1 MMRKVVFTSVGVLI
15 LIAGTLLADD
25 KGQNNGNGDNGNG
38 KGSDD
43 SSEVST
49 NTGPATP
56 SVNPPIPSANCQGL
70 PDTATLQAQ
79 LQAAP
84 SIPSTDP
91 SGIGGA
97 VGGLFGGI
105 RMWAAVVNRN
115 GELCAFVTSTTDP
128 TQVWPG
134 SQAIAKAKAYTAN
147 AFSLDTF
154 SLSTARLYTLT
165 QPGHSLWSLGDSNL
179 FNPQFLSPPGGQGGG
194 KNQIA
199 GGLIF
204 FGGGVPLYIN
214 GGTKIVGGLGISGD
228 TSCADHEIA
237 KRVRHLLGMD
247 PLAGPK
253 ADDITYSV
261 PDGAS
266 PFTHPQCLNVIR
278 NGVTIGS
285 GTEANA
291 SGY

>member
-1 MMRKVVFTSVGVLI
+1 MLRRLLFATVS
-15 LIAGTLLADD
+15 TLLLFCVLAQAKDNGKD
-25 KGQNNGNGDNGNG
+25 NDENPGNNGNA
-38 KGSDD
+38 
-43 SSEVST
+43 
-49 NTGPATP
+49 PA
-56 SVNPPIPSANCQGL
+56 SANCQGL
-70 PDTATLQAQ
+70 PDAATLRAQ
-79 LQAAP
+79 LNAAP
-84 SIPSTDP
+84 GILSSDP
-91 SGIGGA
+91 SGIGGD
-97 VGGLFGGI
+97 VGGLFGGT
-105 RMWAAVVNRN
+105 RMWAAVVNRS
-115 GELCAFVTSTTDP
+115 GELCSFTTSTTDQ

-147 AFSLDTF
+147 AFSVDNLA
-154 SLSTARLYTLT
+154 LSTARLYTFT
-165 QPGHSLWSLGDSNL
+165 QPGHSLWSLGQSNP
-179 FNPQFLSPPGGQGGG
+179 FDPSFLAPPGGQGGG
-194 KNQIA
+194 VNQIA

-247 PLAGPK
+247 PAGGPK
-253 ADDITYSV
+253 ADDIQYSAT
-261 PDGAS
+261 DGAS
-266 PFTHPQCLNVIR
+266 PFTHPQCLNVKR